1 MNVDFDVPEDIRL
14 IEVYLQPRELKEL
27 NPFKKKSQNAE
38 IRKCRKAKKTET
50 YEVHPEE
57 SDNEEDV
64 NSEETAGMNSV
75 EKMDEV
81 VVDVA
86 DIAVSVEDDK
96 PNVMVTDTVLLDSS
110 QGSAKEDTEMELQ
123 LDSREDLIE
132 IRENLKES
140 IIKHKTDRVSK
151 DSKENGASVPVIQTK
166 EGQNVLHCDPARDL
180 PSVESEIALAH
191 GDSPSDVTLAH
202 VSSGVGAAES
212 DVSLVRI
219 DSTVSGTSAQSDDS
233 SLHTCDSDVLI
244 KGSNESLQY
253 SLSDIPETESHT
265 DSSDVDYQGKNKNF
279 MINL

>member
-14 IEVYLQPRELKEL
+14 IEVYLRPRELKEL

-50 YEVHPEE
+50 FEVHPEE

-64 NSEETAGMNSV
+64 NHEETAGQNSV

-81 VVDVA
+81 VADVA

-110 QGSAKEDTEMELQ
+110 QGSAKEDTEREMQ

-132 IRENLKES
+132 MRENGKKL
-140 IIKHKTDRVSK
+140 IIKEVTNSENNEK
-151 DSKENGASVPVIQTK
+151 DGANVPVIQTK

-191 GDSPSDVTLAH
+191 GYSPSDETLAH

-212 DVSLVRI
+212 GVSLVRI

-265 DSSDVDYQGKNKNF
+265 DSSDVDYQGQNRNF